1 MATNPIS
8 IPLSNPTQTM
18 KNLLFIIL
26 LLLGG
31 NTIPQNKIIDPE
43 TQIVWVN
50 GIPTCPDDP
59 QITALINKVGIEN
72 LQKSKRN
79 ISKNEANICRQLGR
93 VFKQKDMYE
102 GADWYLERVKANV
115 EIIKLEPEVV
125 FQEEVPADIAA
136 SLQSDKEFLQSIPKS
151 FENISP
157 TDMKKLAQEI
167 EGQLQKLI
175 KEKESLI
182 KSHASPEVIQAKEA
196 SINTLGK
203 EKEIIDLTVETKDL
217 EIETGELKKDTEK
230 LQSYLI
236 GAGITISLMFLGIM
250 VLFQRKTIKVQDKEI
265 QKQLD
270 DINKKNTYLEYAA
283 RIIRH
288 DMHSGINTYIPRGL
302 SSLQKRI
309 SAEKADELKIGPSL
323 KMISEGLAHT
333 QKVYK
338 GVYEFTNLVKVKV
351 DFKKEK
357 IDIKSTLEDYFS
369 NTSYSSQVTVEDIGE
384 MEVNKQLFCT
394 AIDNLVRNGIK
405 YNTNKDK
412 MVYVFKEN
420 DNIFIKDNGTGLS
433 KKQFNEI
440 IKKGV
445 DMESETGLGLSITK
459 AIIEEHGFSID
470 CDLINEGTQIT
481 ITI

>member
-1 MATNPIS
+1 
-8 IPLSNPTQTM
+8 M
-18 KNLLFIIL
+18 KNLLFVIL
-26 LLLGG
+26 LLLGS
-31 NTIPQNKIIDPE
+31 NAISQNRIIDPE
-43 TQIVWVN
+43 EQIVWVD

-93 VFKQKDMYE
+93 AFKQKDMYE
-102 GADWYLERVKANV
+102 GADWYLERVKAHV
-115 EIIKLEPEVV
+115 EIVKLEPEVV

-136 SLQSDKEFLQSIPKS
+136 SLQSDKEFLQSIPKD
-151 FENISP
+151 FDNVSP

-175 KEKESLI
+175 KEKEALI

-203 EKEIIDLTVETKDL
+203 EKEIIDLKVETKEL
-217 EIETGELKKDTEK
+217 EVETGELKRDTKK
-230 LQSYLI
+230 LQNYLI
-236 GAGITISLMFLGIM
+236 GASIAILLMFLGIM
-250 VLFQRKTIKVQDKEI
+250 ILFQRKTIKVQDKEI
-265 QKQLD
+265 QRQLD
-270 DINKKNTYLEYAA
+270 DINRKNTYLEYAA

-309 SAEKADELKIGPSL
+309 NTEKIDELKIGPSL

-357 IDIKSTLEDYFS
+357 IDVKSALEDYFA

-405 YNTNKDK
+405 YNSNKNK
-412 MVYVFKEN
+412 MVHVSKEN
-420 DNIFIKDNGTGLS
+420 DNIVIKDNGTGLS

-445 DMESETGLGLSITK
+445 DIESETGLGLSITK
-459 AIIEEHGFSID
+459 AIVEEHGFSID
-470 CDLINEGTQIT
+470 CDLIDEGTQIT

>member
-1 MATNPIS
+1 
-8 IPLSNPTQTM
+8 M
-18 KNLLFIIL
+18 KNLLFVIL
-26 LLLGG
+26 LLLGS
-31 NTIPQNKIIDPE
+31 NAISQNRIIDPE
-43 TQIVWVN
+43 EQIVWVD
-50 GIPTCPDDP
+50 GIPTCPDNP
-59 QITALINKVGIEN
+59 QITALIDKVGIEN

-93 VFKQKDMYE
+93 AFKQKDMYE
-102 GADWYLERVKANV
+102 GADWYLERVKAHV
-115 EIIKLEPEVV
+115 EIVKLEPEVV

-136 SLQSDKEFLQSIPKS
+136 SLQSDKEFLQSIPKD
-151 FENISP
+151 FDNVSP

-175 KEKESLI
+175 KEKEALI
-182 KSHASPEVIQAKEA
+182 KSHASPEVIQAKEE

-203 EKEIIDLTVETKDL
+203 EKEIIDLKVETKEL
-217 EIETGELKKDTEK
+217 EVETGELKRDTEK

-265 QKQLD
+265 QRQLD
-270 DINKKNTYLEYAA
+270 DINRKNTYLEYAA

-309 SAEKADELKIGPSL
+309 NTEKADELKIGPSL

-357 IDIKSTLEDYFS
+357 IDVKSALEDYFA

-405 YNTNKDK
+405 YNSNKNK
-412 MVYVFKEN
+412 MVHVSKEN
-420 DNIFIKDNGTGLS
+420 DNIVIKDNGTGLS

-459 AIIEEHGFSID
+459 AIVEEHGFSID
-470 CDLINEGTQIT
+470 CDLIDEGTQIT

>member
-1 MATNPIS
+1 
-8 IPLSNPTQTM
+8 M
-18 KNLLFIIL
+18 KNLLFVIL
-26 LLLGG
+26 LLLGS
-31 NTIPQNKIIDPE
+31 NAISQNRIIDPE
-43 TQIVWVN
+43 EQIVWVD

-93 VFKQKDMYE
+93 AFKQKDMYE
-102 GADWYLERVKANV
+102 GADWYLERVKAHV
-115 EIIKLEPEVV
+115 EIVKLEPEVV

-136 SLQSDKEFLQSIPKS
+136 SLQSDKEFLQSIPKD
-151 FENISP
+151 FDNVSP

-175 KEKESLI
+175 KEKEALI

-203 EKEIIDLTVETKDL
+203 EKEIIDLKVETKEL

-265 QKQLD
+265 QRQLD

-309 SAEKADELKIGPSL
+309 NAEKADELKIGPSL

-357 IDIKSTLEDYFS
+357 IDVKSALEEYFA

-405 YNTNKDK
+405 YNSNKNK
-412 MVYVFKEN
+412 TVHVSKEN
-420 DNIFIKDNGTGLS
+420 NNIVIKDNGTGLS

-445 DMESETGLGLSITK
+445 DIESETGLGLSITK
-459 AIIEEHGFSID
+459 AIVEEHGFSID
-470 CDLINEGTQIT
+470 CDLIDEGTQIT

>member
-1 MATNPIS
+1 
-8 IPLSNPTQTM
+8 M
-18 KNLLFIIL
+18 KNLLFVIL
-26 LLLGG
+26 LLLGS
-31 NTIPQNKIIDPE
+31 NAISQNRIIDPE
-43 TQIVWVN
+43 EQIVWVN

-93 VFKQKDMYE
+93 AFKQKDMYE
-102 GADWYLERVKANV
+102 GADWYLERVKAHV
-115 EIIKLEPEVV
+115 EIVKLEPEVV
-125 FQEEVPADIAA
+125 FKEEVPADIAA
-136 SLQSDKEFLQSIPKS
+136 SLQSDKEFLQSIPKD
-151 FENISP
+151 FDNVSP

-175 KEKESLI
+175 KEKEALI

-203 EKEIIDLTVETKDL
+203 EKEIIDLKVETKEL
-217 EIETGELKKDTEK
+217 EVETGELKRDTEK

-265 QKQLD
+265 QRQLD

-309 SAEKADELKIGPSL
+309 NTEKADELKIGPSL

-357 IDIKSTLEDYFS
+357 IDVKSALEEYFA

-405 YNTNKDK
+405 YNANKNK

-420 DNIFIKDNGTGLS
+420 DNIVIKDNGTGLS

-445 DMESETGLGLSITK
+445 DIESETGLGLSITK
-459 AIIEEHGFSID
+459 AIVEEHGFSID
-470 CDLINEGTQIT
+470 CDLIDEGTQIT

>member
-1 MATNPIS
+1 
-8 IPLSNPTQTM
+8 
-18 KNLLFIIL
+18 
-26 LLLGG
+26 
-31 NTIPQNKIIDPE
+31 
-43 TQIVWVN
+43 
-50 GIPTCPDDP
+50 
-59 QITALINKVGIEN
+59 
-72 LQKSKRN
+72 
-79 ISKNEANICRQLGR
+79 
-93 VFKQKDMYE
+93 MYE

-125 FQEEVPADIAA
+125 FQEEIPADIAA
-136 SLQSDKEFLQSIPKS
+136 SLQNDKEFLQNIPKS

-175 KEKESLI
+175 KEKEALI

-203 EKEIIDLTVETKDL
+203 EKEIIDLTVETKEL

-265 QKQLD
+265 QRQLD

-309 SAEKADELKIGPSL
+309 NAEKADELKIGPSL

-357 IDIKSTLEDYFS
+357 IDVKSALEDYFA

-445 DMESETGLGLSITK
+445 DVESETGLGLSITK

>member
-1 MATNPIS
+1 
-8 IPLSNPTQTM
+8 M
-18 KNLLFIIL
+18 KNLLFVIL
-26 LLLGG
+26 LLLGS
-31 NTIPQNKIIDPE
+31 NAISQNRIIDPE
-43 TQIVWVN
+43 EQIVWVD

-93 VFKQKDMYE
+93 AFKQKDMYE
-102 GADWYLERVKANV
+102 GADWYLERVKAHV
-115 EIIKLEPEVV
+115 EIVKLEPEVV

-136 SLQSDKEFLQSIPKS
+136 SLQSDKEFLQSIPKD
-151 FENISP
+151 FDNVSP

-175 KEKESLI
+175 KEKEALI

-203 EKEIIDLTVETKDL
+203 EKEIIDLKVETKEL
-217 EIETGELKKDTEK
+217 EVETGELKRDTKK
-230 LQSYLI
+230 LQNYLI
-236 GAGITISLMFLGIM
+236 GASIAILLMFLGIM
-250 VLFQRKTIKVQDKEI
+250 ILFQRKTIKVQDKEI
-265 QKQLD
+265 QRQLD
-270 DINKKNTYLEYAA
+270 DINRKNTYLEYAA

-309 SAEKADELKIGPSL
+309 NTEKIDELKIGPSL

-357 IDIKSTLEDYFS
+357 IDVKSALEDYFA

-405 YNTNKDK
+405 YNSNKNK
-412 MVYVFKEN
+412 MVHVSKEN
-420 DNIFIKDNGTGLS
+420 NNIVIKDNGTGLS

-445 DMESETGLGLSITK
+445 DIESETGLGLSITK
-459 AIIEEHGFSID
+459 AIVEEHGFSID
-470 CDLINEGTQIT
+470 CDLIDEGTQIT

>member
-1 MATNPIS
+1 
-8 IPLSNPTQTM
+8 M
-18 KNLLFIIL
+18 KNLLFVIL
-26 LLLGG
+26 LLLGS
-31 NTIPQNKIIDPE
+31 NAISQNRIIDPE
-43 TQIVWVN
+43 EQIVWVN

-93 VFKQKDMYE
+93 AFKQKDMYE
-102 GADWYLERVKANV
+102 GADWYLERVKAHV
-115 EIIKLEPEVV
+115 EIVKLEPEVV
-125 FQEEVPADIAA
+125 FKEEVPADIAA
-136 SLQSDKEFLQSIPKS
+136 SLQSDKEFLQSIPKD
-151 FENISP
+151 FDNVSP

-167 EGQLQKLI
+167 EGQLAKLI
-175 KEKESLI
+175 KEKEALI
-182 KSHASPEVIQAKEA
+182 KSHASPEVIEAKEA
-196 SINTLGK
+196 SIKTLGK
-203 EKEIIDLTVETKDL
+203 EKEIIDLKVETKEL
-217 EIETGELKKDTEK
+217 EVETGELKRDTEK
-230 LQSYLI
+230 LQGYLI
-236 GAGITISLMFLGIM
+236 GAGITILLMFLGIM

-265 QKQLD
+265 QRQLD

-309 SAEKADELKIGPSL
+309 NTEKIDELKIGPSL

-357 IDIKSTLEDYFS
+357 IDVKSALEEYFA
-369 NTSYSSQVTVEDIGE
+369 NTSYASQVTVEDIGE

-405 YNTNKDK
+405 YNSNKNK
-412 MVYVFKEN
+412 MVHVSKEN
-420 DNIFIKDNGTGLS
+420 NNIVIKDNGTGLS

-445 DMESETGLGLSITK
+445 DIESETGLGLSITK
-459 AIIEEHGFSID
+459 AIVEEHGFSID
-470 CDLINEGTQIT
+470 CDLIDEGTQIT

>member
-1 MATNPIS
+1 
-8 IPLSNPTQTM
+8 M
-18 KNLLFIIL
+18 KNLLFVIL
-26 LLLGG
+26 LLLGS
-31 NTIPQNKIIDPE
+31 NAISQNRIIDPE
-43 TQIVWVN
+43 TQIVWVD

-59 QITALINKVGIEN
+59 QITALIDKVGIEN

-93 VFKQKDMYE
+93 AFKQKDMYE
-102 GADWYLERVKANV
+102 GADWYLERVKAHV
-115 EIIKLEPEVV
+115 EIVKLEPEVV

-136 SLQSDKEFLQSIPKS
+136 SLQSDKEFLQSIPKD
-151 FENISP
+151 FDNVSP

-175 KEKESLI
+175 KEKEALI
-182 KSHASPEVIQAKEA
+182 KSHASPEVIQAKEE

-203 EKEIIDLTVETKDL
+203 EKEIIDLKVETKEL
-217 EIETGELKKDTEK
+217 EVETGELKRDTEK

-265 QKQLD
+265 QRQLD
-270 DINKKNTYLEYAA
+270 DINRKNTYLEYAA

-309 SAEKADELKIGPSL
+309 NTEKADELKIGPSL

-357 IDIKSTLEDYFS
+357 IDVKSALEDYFA

-405 YNTNKDK
+405 YNSNKNK
-412 MVYVFKEN
+412 TVHVSKEN
-420 DNIFIKDNGTGLS
+420 NNIVIKDNGTGLS

-445 DMESETGLGLSITK
+445 DIESETGLGLSITK
-459 AIIEEHGFSID
+459 AIVEEHGFSID
-470 CDLINEGTQIT
+470 CDLIDEGTQIT

>member
-1 MATNPIS
+1 
-8 IPLSNPTQTM
+8 M
-18 KNLLFIIL
+18 KNLLFVIL
-26 LLLGG
+26 LLLGS
-31 NTIPQNKIIDPE
+31 NAISQNRIIDPE
-43 TQIVWVN
+43 TQIVWVD

-59 QITALINKVGIEN
+59 QITALIDKVGIEN

-93 VFKQKDMYE
+93 AFKQKDMYE
-102 GADWYLERVKANV
+102 GADWYLERVKAHV
-115 EIIKLEPEVV
+115 EIVKLEPEVV

-136 SLQSDKEFLQSIPKS
+136 SLQSDKEFLQSIPKD
-151 FENISP
+151 FDNVSP

-175 KEKESLI
+175 KEKEALI

-203 EKEIIDLTVETKDL
+203 EKEIIDLKVETKEL

-265 QKQLD
+265 QRQLD

-309 SAEKADELKIGPSL
+309 NAEKADELKIGPSL

-357 IDIKSTLEDYFS
+357 IDVKSALEEYFA

-405 YNTNKDK
+405 YNSNKNK
-412 MVYVFKEN
+412 MVHVSKEN
-420 DNIFIKDNGTGLS
+420 NNIVIKDNGTGLS

-445 DMESETGLGLSITK
+445 DIESETGLGLSITK
-459 AIIEEHGFSID
+459 AIVEEHGFSID
-470 CDLINEGTQIT
+470 CDLIDEGTQIT

>member
-1 MATNPIS
+1 
-8 IPLSNPTQTM
+8 M
-18 KNLLFIIL
+18 KNLLFVIL
-26 LLLGG
+26 LLLGS
-31 NTIPQNKIIDPE
+31 NAISQNRIIDPE
-43 TQIVWVN
+43 EQIVWVD

-93 VFKQKDMYE
+93 AFKQKDMYE
-102 GADWYLERVKANV
+102 GADWYLERVKAHV
-115 EIIKLEPEVV
+115 EIVKLEPEVV

-136 SLQSDKEFLQSIPKS
+136 SLQSDKEFLQSIPKD
-151 FENISP
+151 FDNVSP

-175 KEKESLI
+175 KEKEALI
-182 KSHASPEVIQAKEA
+182 KSHASPEVIQAKEE

-203 EKEIIDLTVETKDL
+203 EKEIIDLKVETKEL
-217 EIETGELKKDTEK
+217 EVETGELKRDTEK

-265 QKQLD
+265 QRQLD
-270 DINKKNTYLEYAA
+270 DINRKNTYLEYAA

-309 SAEKADELKIGPSL
+309 NTEKADELKIGPSL

-357 IDIKSTLEDYFS
+357 IDVKSALEDYFA

-405 YNTNKDK
+405 YNSNKNK
-412 MVYVFKEN
+412 MVHVSKEN
-420 DNIFIKDNGTGLS
+420 DNIVIKDNGTGLS

-445 DMESETGLGLSITK
+445 DIESETGLGLSITK
-459 AIIEEHGFSID
+459 AIVEEHGFSID
-470 CDLINEGTQIT
+470 CDLIDEGTQIT

>member
-1 MATNPIS
+1 
-8 IPLSNPTQTM
+8 M
-18 KNLLFIIL
+18 KKLLLIIL
-26 LLLGG
+26 LLFG
-31 NTIPQNKIIDPE
+31 THAISQTKTIDPE

-59 QITALINKVGIEN
+59 QITALINKVGIDN
-72 LQKSKRN
+72 FQKSKRN
-79 ISKNEANICRQLGR
+79 ISKNEANVCRQLGKM
-93 VFKQKDMYE
+93 FKQKDMYE
-102 GADWYLERVKANV
+102 GADWYLERVKAHV
-115 EIIKLEPEVV
+115 EIVKLEPEVV
-125 FQEEVPADIAA
+125 FEQPKKEEPIAPEIAA
-136 SLQSDKEFLQSIPKS
+136 SLAQDKAFLQSIPED
-151 FENISP
+151 FENVSP
-157 TDMKKLAQEI
+157 SDMKKLAQNI
-167 EGQLQKLI
+167 ENQIQKLI
-175 KEKESLI
+175 KEKEALI
-182 KSHASPEVIQAKEA
+182 KSHAAPEVIKAKDE
-196 SINTLGK
+196 SIKSLGK
-203 EKEIIDLTVETKDL
+203 EKEIIDLKVETKEL
-217 EIETGELKKDTEK
+217 EVETGELKKDTKK
-230 LQSYLI
+230 LRSYLI
-236 GAGITISLMFLGIM
+236 GAGIAILLMILGIM

-265 QKQLD
+265 QRQLD

-309 SAEKADELKIGPSL
+309 STEKADELKITPSL

-357 IDIKSTLEDYFS
+357 INVKSALEEYFA
-369 NTSYSSQVTVEDIGE
+369 NTSYASQVTVGDIGE
-384 MEVNKQLFCT
+384 MKVNKQLFCT

-405 YNTNKDK
+405 YNNNKNK
-412 MVYVFKEN
+412 MVHVFKEN
-420 DNIFIKDNGTGLS
+420 DNIVIKDNGTGLS
-433 KKQFNEI
+433 KNKFNEL

-445 DMESETGLGLSITK
+445 DIESETGLGLSITK

-470 CDLINEGTQIT
+470 CDLIDEGTQIT

>member
-1 MATNPIS
+1 
-8 IPLSNPTQTM
+8 M
-18 KNLLFIIL
+18 KNLLFVIL
-26 LLLGG
+26 LLLGS
-31 NTIPQNKIIDPE
+31 NAISQNRIIDPE
-43 TQIVWVN
+43 EQIVWVD

-93 VFKQKDMYE
+93 AFKQKDMYE
-102 GADWYLERVKANV
+102 GADWYLERVKAHV
-115 EIIKLEPEVV
+115 EIVKLEPEVV

-136 SLQSDKEFLQSIPKS
+136 SLQSDKEFLQSIPKD
-151 FENISP
+151 FDNVSP

-175 KEKESLI
+175 KEKEALI

-203 EKEIIDLTVETKDL
+203 EKEIIDLKVETKEL
-217 EIETGELKKDTEK
+217 EVETGELKRDTKK

-265 QKQLD
+265 QRQLD
-270 DINKKNTYLEYAA
+270 DINRKNTYLEYAA

-309 SAEKADELKIGPSL
+309 NTEKADELKIGPSL

-357 IDIKSTLEDYFS
+357 IDVKSALEDYFA

-405 YNTNKDK
+405 YNSNKNK
-412 MVYVFKEN
+412 TVHVFKEN
-420 DNIFIKDNGTGLS
+420 DNIVIKDNGTGLS

-445 DMESETGLGLSITK
+445 DIESETGLGLSITK
-459 AIIEEHGFSID
+459 AIVEEHGFSID
-470 CDLINEGTQIT
+470 CDLIDEGTQIT

>member
-1 MATNPIS
+1 
-8 IPLSNPTQTM
+8 M
-18 KNLLFIIL
+18 KNLLFVIL
-26 LLLGG
+26 LLLGS
-31 NTIPQNKIIDPE
+31 NAISQNRIIDPE
-43 TQIVWVN
+43 EQIVWVD

-93 VFKQKDMYE
+93 AFKQKDMYE
-102 GADWYLERVKANV
+102 GADWYLERVKAHV
-115 EIIKLEPEVV
+115 EIVKLEPEVV
-125 FQEEVPADIAA
+125 FKEEVPADIAA
-136 SLQSDKEFLQSIPKS
+136 SLQSDKEFLQSIPKD
-151 FENISP
+151 FDNVSP

-167 EGQLQKLI
+167 EGQLAKLI
-175 KEKESLI
+175 KEKEALI
-182 KSHASPEVIQAKEA
+182 KSHASPEIIQAKEA

-203 EKEIIDLTVETKDL
+203 EKEIIDLKVETKEL
-217 EIETGELKKDTEK
+217 EVETGELKRDTEK

-265 QKQLD
+265 QRQLD
-270 DINKKNTYLEYAA
+270 DINRKNTYLEYAA

-309 SAEKADELKIGPSL
+309 NTEKIDELKIGPSL

-357 IDIKSTLEDYFS
+357 IDVKSALEEYFA

-405 YNTNKDK
+405 YNSNKNK
-412 MVYVFKEN
+412 TVHVFKEN
-420 DNIFIKDNGTGLS
+420 DNIVIKDNGTGLS

-459 AIIEEHGFSID
+459 AIVEEHGFSID
-470 CDLINEGTQIT
+470 CDLIDEGTQIT

>member
-1 MATNPIS
+1 
-8 IPLSNPTQTM
+8 M
-18 KNLLFIIL
+18 KHLLLVILLFF
-26 LLLGG
+26 GV
-31 NTIPQNKIIDPE
+31 NTFSQTKIIDPE
-43 TQIVWVN
+43 TQIVWVS

-79 ISKNEANICRQLGR
+79 ISKNEANICRQLGKI
-93 VFKQKDMYE
+93 FKQKDMYE
-102 GADWYLERVKANV
+102 GADWYLERVKAHV
-115 EIIKLEPEVV
+115 EIVKLEPEVV
-125 FQEEVPADIAA
+125 FEQPKKEEPIAPEIAA
-136 SLQSDKEFLQSIPKS
+136 SLAQDKAFLQSIPED
-151 FENISP
+151 FENVSP
-157 TDMKKLAQEI
+157 SDMKKLAQNI
-167 EGQLQKLI
+167 ENQIQKLI
-175 KEKESLI
+175 KEKEALI
-182 KSHASPEVIQAKEA
+182 KSHAAPEVIKAKDE
-196 SINTLGK
+196 SIKSLGK
-203 EKEIIDLTVETKDL
+203 EKEIIDLKVETKEL
-217 EIETGELKKDTEK
+217 EVETGELKKDTKK
-230 LQSYLI
+230 LRSYLI
-236 GAGITISLMFLGIM
+236 GAGIAILLMILGIM

-265 QKQLD
+265 QRQLD

-309 SAEKADELKIGPSL
+309 STEKADELKITPSL

-338 GVYEFTNLVKVKV
+338 GVYEFTNLVKVKA

-357 IDIKSTLEDYFS
+357 INVKSALEEYFA
-369 NTSYSSQVTVEDIGE
+369 NTSYASQVTVGDIGE
-384 MEVNKQLFCT
+384 MKVNKQLFCT

-405 YNTNKDK
+405 YNNNKNK
-412 MVYVFKEN
+412 MVHVFKEN
-420 DNIFIKDNGTGLS
+420 DNIVIKDNGTGLS
-433 KKQFNEI
+433 KNKFNEL

-445 DMESETGLGLSITK
+445 DIESETGLGLSITK

-470 CDLINEGTQIT
+470 CDLIDEGTQIT

>member
-1 MATNPIS
+1 
-8 IPLSNPTQTM
+8 M
-18 KNLLFIIL
+18 KNLLFVIL
-26 LLLGG
+26 LLLGS
-31 NTIPQNKIIDPE
+31 NAISQNRIIDPE
-43 TQIVWVN
+43 EQIVWVD

-93 VFKQKDMYE
+93 AFKQKDMYE
-102 GADWYLERVKANV
+102 GADWYLERVKAHV
-115 EIIKLEPEVV
+115 EIVKLEPEVV

-136 SLQSDKEFLQSIPKS
+136 SLQSDKEFLQSIPKD
-151 FENISP
+151 FDNVSP

-175 KEKESLI
+175 KEKEALI
-182 KSHASPEVIQAKEA
+182 KSHASPEVIQAKEE

-203 EKEIIDLTVETKDL
+203 EKEIIDLKVETKEL
-217 EIETGELKKDTEK
+217 EVETGELKRDTEK

-265 QKQLD
+265 QRQLD
-270 DINKKNTYLEYAA
+270 DINRKNTYLEYAA

-309 SAEKADELKIGPSL
+309 NTEKIDELKIGPSL

-357 IDIKSTLEDYFS
+357 IDVKSALEDYFA

-405 YNTNKDK
+405 YNSNKNK
-412 MVYVFKEN
+412 MVHVSKEN
-420 DNIFIKDNGTGLS
+420 DNIVIKDNGTGLS

-445 DMESETGLGLSITK
+445 DIESETGLGLSITK
-459 AIIEEHGFSID
+459 AIVEEHGFSID
-470 CDLINEGTQIT
+470 CDLIDEGTQIT

>member
-1 MATNPIS
+1 MEAGYIS
-8 IPLSNPTQTM
+8 ISILNTTTM
-18 KNLLFIIL
+18 KHLLLIIL
-26 LLLGG
+26 LLFGINNYISQTL
-31 NTIPQNKIIDPE
+31 IDPE
-43 TQIVWVN
+43 EQIVWIS
-50 GIPTCPDDP
+50 GIPTCPEDP
-59 QITALINKVGIEN
+59 QITSLINKVGIEN

-79 ISKNEANICRQLGR
+79 ISKSEANICRQLGR
-93 VFKQKDMYE
+93 IFKQKDMYE
-102 GADWYLERVKANV
+102 GADWYLERVKAHV
-115 EIIKLEPEVV
+115 EIVKLEPEVV
-125 FQEEVPADIAA
+125 FKEEVPADIAA
-136 SLQSDKEFLQSIPKS
+136 SLQSDKEFLQSIPKD
-151 FENISP
+151 FENVSP

-167 EGQLQKLI
+167 EGQLAKLI
-175 KEKESLI
+175 KEKEALI
-182 KSHASPEVIQAKEA
+182 KSHANPEVIKAKEA
-196 SINTLGK
+196 SIKTLGK
-203 EKEIIDLTVETKDL
+203 EKKIIDLTVETKEL
-217 EIETGELKKDTEK
+217 EIETGELKKDTKK

-236 GAGITISLMFLGIM
+236 GASIAILLMALGIM

-265 QKQLD
+265 QRQLD

-302 SSLQKRI
+302 ASLQKRI
-309 SAEKADELKIGPSL
+309 TSEKADELKISPSL

-357 IDIKSTLEDYFS
+357 IDIKSALEEYFA
-369 NTSYSSQVTVEDIGE
+369 NTSYASRVTIGDIGE

-405 YNTNKDK
+405 YNDTKNK
-412 MVYVFKEN
+412 MVHVFKEKN
-420 DNIFIKDNGTGLS
+420 NIVIKDNGTGLS
-433 KKQFNEI
+433 KNKFNEL

-445 DMESETGLGLSITK
+445 DIESETGLGLSITK
-459 AIIEEHGFSID
+459 AIVEEHGFSIE
-470 CDLINEGTQIT
+470 CDLIAGGTQIT

>member
-1 MATNPIS
+1 
-8 IPLSNPTQTM
+8 M
-18 KNLLFIIL
+18 KNLLFVIL
-26 LLLGG
+26 LLLGS
-31 NTIPQNKIIDPE
+31 NAISQNRIIDPE
-43 TQIVWVN
+43 EQIVWVD

-93 VFKQKDMYE
+93 AFKQKDMYE
-102 GADWYLERVKANV
+102 GADWYLERVKAHV
-115 EIIKLEPEVV
+115 EIVKLEPEVV

-136 SLQSDKEFLQSIPKS
+136 SLQSDKEFLQSIPKD
-151 FENISP
+151 FDNVSP

-175 KEKESLI
+175 KEKEALI
-182 KSHASPEVIQAKEA
+182 KSHASPEVIQAKEE

-203 EKEIIDLTVETKDL
+203 EKEIIDLKVETKEL
-217 EIETGELKKDTEK
+217 EVETGELKRDTEK

-265 QKQLD
+265 QRQLD
-270 DINKKNTYLEYAA
+270 DINRKNTYLEYAA

-309 SAEKADELKIGPSL
+309 NTEKADELKIGPSL

-357 IDIKSTLEDYFS
+357 IDVKSALEDYFA

-405 YNTNKDK
+405 YNSNKNK
-412 MVYVFKEN
+412 MVHVSKEN
-420 DNIFIKDNGTGLS
+420 NNIVIKDNGTGLS

-445 DMESETGLGLSITK
+445 DIESETGLGLSITK
-459 AIIEEHGFSID
+459 AIVEEHGFSID
-470 CDLINEGTQIT
+470 CDLIDEGTQIT

>member
-1 MATNPIS
+1 
-8 IPLSNPTQTM
+8 M

-26 LLLGG
+26 LLLGS
-31 NTIPQNKIIDPE
+31 NAISQNKIIDPE

-50 GIPTCPDDP
+50 GIPTCPDDL

-125 FQEEVPADIAA
+125 FQEEIPADIAA
-136 SLQSDKEFLQSIPKS
+136 SLQNDKEFLQNIPKS

-175 KEKESLI
+175 KEKEALI

-203 EKEIIDLTVETKDL
+203 EKEIIDLTVETKEL

-265 QKQLD
+265 QRQLD

-309 SAEKADELKIGPSL
+309 NAEKADELKISPSL

-357 IDIKSTLEDYFS
+357 IDVKSALEDYFA

-445 DMESETGLGLSITK
+445 DVESETGLGLSITK

>member
-1 MATNPIS
+1 
-8 IPLSNPTQTM
+8 M
-18 KNLLFIIL
+18 KNLLFVIL
-26 LLLGG
+26 LLLGS
-31 NTIPQNKIIDPE
+31 NAISQNRIIDPE
-43 TQIVWVN
+43 EQIVWVD

-93 VFKQKDMYE
+93 AFKQKDMYE
-102 GADWYLERVKANV
+102 GADWYLERVKAHV
-115 EIIKLEPEVV
+115 EIVKLEPEVV

-136 SLQSDKEFLQSIPKS
+136 SLQSDKEFLQSIPKD
-151 FENISP
+151 FDNVSP

-175 KEKESLI
+175 KEKEALI

-203 EKEIIDLTVETKDL
+203 EKEIIDLKVETKEL

-265 QKQLD
+265 QRQLD
-270 DINKKNTYLEYAA
+270 DINRKNTYLEYAA

-309 SAEKADELKIGPSL
+309 NTEKADELKIGPSL

-357 IDIKSTLEDYFS
+357 IDVKSALEDYFA

-405 YNTNKDK
+405 YNSNKNK
-412 MVYVFKEN
+412 MVHVSKEN
-420 DNIFIKDNGTGLS
+420 NNIVIKDNGTGLS

-445 DMESETGLGLSITK
+445 DIESETGLGLSITK
-459 AIIEEHGFSID
+459 AIVEEHGFSID

>member
-1 MATNPIS
+1 
-8 IPLSNPTQTM
+8 M
-18 KNLLFIIL
+18 KKLLLIL
-26 LLLGG
+26 LLLFGI
-31 NTIPQNKIIDPE
+31 NNAISQNRIIDPE

-50 GIPTCPDDP
+50 GIPTCPDDS

-79 ISKNEANICRQLGR
+79 ISKNEANVCRQLGKIFR
-93 VFKQKDMYE
+93 QKDMYE
-102 GADWYLERVKANV
+102 GADWYLERVKAHV
-115 EIIKLEPEVV
+115 EIVKLEPEVV

-136 SLQSDKEFLQSIPKS
+136 SLQSDKAFLQSIPKS
-151 FENISP
+151 FENVSP

-175 KEKESLI
+175 KEKEALI
-182 KSHASPEVIQAKEA
+182 KSHAAPEVIQAKEA

-203 EKEIIDLTVETKDL
+203 EKEIIDLTVETKEL
-217 EIETGELKKDTEK
+217 EVKTGELKQDTKK
-230 LQSYLI
+230 LQNYLI
-236 GAGITISLMFLGIM
+236 GAGIAILLMALGIM
-250 VLFQRKTIKVQDKEI
+250 ILFQRKTIKVQDKEI
-265 QKQLD
+265 QRQLD

-309 SAEKADELKIGPSL
+309 SAEKVDELKIGSSL

-357 IDIKSTLEDYFS
+357 IDVKSALEDYFA
-369 NTSYSSQVTVEDIGE
+369 NTSYSSQVIVEDIGE

-412 MVYVFKEN
+412 MVHVFKEN
-420 DNIFIKDNGTGLS
+420 NNIVIKDNGTGLS
-433 KKQFNEI
+433 KKQFNET

-445 DMESETGLGLSITK
+445 NIESETGLGLSITK
-459 AIIEEHGFSID
+459 AIVEEHGFSID

>member
-1 MATNPIS
+1 
-8 IPLSNPTQTM
+8 M
-18 KNLLFIIL
+18 KNLLFVIL
-26 LLLGG
+26 LLLGS
-31 NTIPQNKIIDPE
+31 NAISQNRIIDPE
-43 TQIVWVN
+43 EQIVWVD

-93 VFKQKDMYE
+93 AFKQKDMYE
-102 GADWYLERVKANV
+102 GADWYLERVKAHV
-115 EIIKLEPEVV
+115 EIVKLEPEVV

-136 SLQSDKEFLQSIPKS
+136 SLQSDKAFLQSIPKS
-151 FENISP
+151 FENVSP

-175 KEKESLI
+175 KEKEALI

-203 EKEIIDLTVETKDL
+203 EKEIIDLTVETKEL

-236 GAGITISLMFLGIM
+236 GAVITISLMFLGIM

-265 QKQLD
+265 QRQLD

-309 SAEKADELKIGPSL
+309 NTEKIDELKIGPSL

-357 IDIKSTLEDYFS
+357 IDVKSALEDYFA

-405 YNTNKDK
+405 YNTNKNK
-412 MVYVFKEN
+412 MVHVSKEN
-420 DNIFIKDNGTGLS
+420 NNIVIKDNGTGLS

-445 DMESETGLGLSITK
+445 DIESETGLGLSITK
-459 AIIEEHGFSID
+459 AIVEEHGFSID
-470 CDLINEGTQIT
+470 CDLIDEGTQIT

>member
-1 MATNPIS
+1 
-8 IPLSNPTQTM
+8 M
-18 KNLLFIIL
+18 KNLLFVIL
-26 LLLGG
+26 LLLGS
-31 NTIPQNKIIDPE
+31 NAISQNRIIDPE
-43 TQIVWVN
+43 EQIIWVN

-93 VFKQKDMYE
+93 AFKQKDMYE
-102 GADWYLERVKANV
+102 GADWYLERVKAHV
-115 EIIKLEPEVV
+115 EIVKLEPEVV
-125 FQEEVPADIAA
+125 FKEEVPADIAA
-136 SLQSDKEFLQSIPKS
+136 SLQSDKEFLQSIPKD
-151 FENISP
+151 FDNVSP

-175 KEKESLI
+175 KEKEALI

-203 EKEIIDLTVETKDL
+203 EKEIIDLKVETKEL
-217 EIETGELKKDTEK
+217 EVETGELKRDTEK

-265 QKQLD
+265 QRQLD

-309 SAEKADELKIGPSL
+309 NTEKADELKIGPSL

-357 IDIKSTLEDYFS
+357 IDVKSALEEYFA

-405 YNTNKDK
+405 YNANKNK

-420 DNIFIKDNGTGLS
+420 DNIVIKDNGTGLS

-445 DMESETGLGLSITK
+445 DIESETGLGLSITK
-459 AIIEEHGFSID
+459 AIVEEHGFSID
-470 CDLINEGTQIT
+470 CDLIDEGTQIT

>member
-1 MATNPIS
+1 
-8 IPLSNPTQTM
+8 M
-18 KNLLFIIL
+18 KNLLFVIL
-26 LLLGG
+26 LLLGS
-31 NTIPQNKIIDPE
+31 NAISQNRIIDPE
-43 TQIVWVN
+43 EQIVWVD

-93 VFKQKDMYE
+93 AFKQKDMYE
-102 GADWYLERVKANV
+102 GADWYLERVKAHV
-115 EIIKLEPEVV
+115 EIVKLEPEVV

-136 SLQSDKEFLQSIPKS
+136 SLQSDKAFLQSIPKS
-151 FENISP
+151 FENVSP

-175 KEKESLI
+175 KEKEALI

-203 EKEIIDLTVETKDL
+203 EKEIIDLTVETKEL
-217 EIETGELKKDTEK
+217 EVETGELKRDTKK
-230 LQSYLI
+230 LQNYLI
-236 GAGITISLMFLGIM
+236 GAVITISLMFLGIM

-265 QKQLD
+265 QRQLD

-309 SAEKADELKIGPSL
+309 NTEKADELKIGPSL

-357 IDIKSTLEDYFS
+357 IDVKSALEDYFA

-405 YNTNKDK
+405 YNSNKNK
-412 MVYVFKEN
+412 MVHVSKEN
-420 DNIFIKDNGTGLS
+420 NNIVIKDNGTGLS

-445 DMESETGLGLSITK
+445 DIESETGLGLSITK
-459 AIIEEHGFSID
+459 AIVEEHGFSID
-470 CDLINEGTQIT
+470 CDLIDEGTQIT

>member
-1 MATNPIS
+1 
-8 IPLSNPTQTM
+8 M

-26 LLLGG
+26 LLFGS
-31 NTIPQNKIIDPE
+31 NAISQNRIIDPE
-43 TQIVWVN
+43 EQIVWVN
-50 GIPTCPDDP
+50 GIPTCPEDP

-72 LQKSKRN
+72 LQKSKRD
-79 ISKNEANICRQLGR
+79 ISKNEANVCRQLGKIFR
-93 VFKQKDMYE
+93 QKDMYE
-102 GADWYLERVKANV
+102 GADWYLERVKAHV
-115 EIIKLEPEVV
+115 EIVKLEPEVV
-125 FQEEVPADIAA
+125 FKEEIPADIAA
-136 SLQSDKEFLQSIPKS
+136 SLQSDKAFLQSIPKD
-151 FENISP
+151 FDNVSP

-175 KEKESLI
+175 KEKEALI

-203 EKEIIDLTVETKDL
+203 EKEIIDLKVETKEL
-217 EIETGELKKDTEK
+217 EIETGELKEDTKK

-236 GAGITISLMFLGIM
+236 GASIAILLMFLGIM

-265 QKQLD
+265 QRQLD

-309 SAEKADELKIGPSL
+309 NTEKADELKIGPSL

-357 IDIKSTLEDYFS
+357 IDVKSALEEYFA
-369 NTSYSSQVTVEDIGE
+369 NTSYASQVTVKDIGE
-384 MEVNKQLFCT
+384 MEVNKQLFCA

-405 YNTNKDK
+405 YNSNKNK
-412 MVYVFKEN
+412 MVHVFKEN
-420 DNIFIKDNGTGLS
+420 NNIVIRDNGTGLS
-433 KKQFNEI
+433 KKKFNEI

-445 DMESETGLGLSITK
+445 DIESETGLGLSITK
-459 AIIEEHGFSID
+459 AIVEEHGFSID

>member
-1 MATNPIS
+1 
-8 IPLSNPTQTM
+8 M
-18 KNLLFIIL
+18 KNLLFVIL
-26 LLLGG
+26 LLLGS
-31 NTIPQNKIIDPE
+31 NAISQNRIIDPE
-43 TQIVWVN
+43 EQIVWVD

-93 VFKQKDMYE
+93 AFKQKDMYE
-102 GADWYLERVKANV
+102 GADWYLERVKAHV
-115 EIIKLEPEVV
+115 EIVKLEPEVV

-136 SLQSDKEFLQSIPKS
+136 SLQSDKEFLQSIPKD
-151 FENISP
+151 FDNVSP

-175 KEKESLI
+175 KEKEALI
-182 KSHASPEVIQAKEA
+182 KSHASPEVIQAKEE

-203 EKEIIDLTVETKDL
+203 EKEIIDLKVETKEL
-217 EIETGELKKDTEK
+217 EVETGELKRDTEK

-265 QKQLD
+265 QRQLD
-270 DINKKNTYLEYAA
+270 DINRKNTYLEYAA

-309 SAEKADELKIGPSL
+309 NTEKADELKIGPSL

-357 IDIKSTLEDYFS
+357 IDVKSALEDYFA

-405 YNTNKDK
+405 YNSNKNK
-412 MVYVFKEN
+412 TVHVFKEN
-420 DNIFIKDNGTGLS
+420 DNIVIKDNGTGLS

-445 DMESETGLGLSITK
+445 DIESETGLGLSITK
-459 AIIEEHGFSID
+459 AIVEEHGFSID
-470 CDLINEGTQIT
+470 CDLIDEGTQIT